1 MFEGA
6 PILSLGGQIYP
17 EHPFEVRGRCLFS
30 QIAGRAGRATSS
42 LLPAAAPKGAGAPRS
57 RANRILAEQ
66 DFWPST
72 ALLKTP
78 GSPRAGHRGYRE
90 AGTSLETYSRQLGGR
105 CAAYKVVV
113 KLRAR
118 GALVSFRG
126 EDCVNG
132 ALCGAENAP
141 GTQNFGP
148 ASKRQPIHGYQD
160 QKLAPEA
167 NAGKPHCPCDEQGRP
182 RCPSPAPDAHA
193 TAPPPRVPLERRSTP
208 SAPRAT
214 RPHGRAASRPA
225 ALPTPPS
232 RRHPQPPESSLPSR
246 PPRSTSVASSSH
258 RARETQSRKPSQ
270 ASARR
275 HLPERSDGCIPR
287 SCLSLSL
294 RAKAGAL
301 C

>member
-1 MFEGA
+1 MLSVFLVSARVSCACLPARNDGLGTRPRAGIVYGGRAFEGA
-6 PILSLGGQIYP
+6 PTLSLGGQIYP
-17 EHPFEVRGRCLFS
+17 EHLFEVRGRSLFR
-30 QIAGRAGRATSS
+30 QIAGRAGRATSGVP
-42 LLPAAAPKGAGAPRS
+42 PAAAPKGAGASRS

-66 DFWPST
+66 DFGPST

-78 GSPRAGHRGYRE
+78 GSPRAGHRGCRE
-90 AGTSLETYSRQLGGR
+90 AGRSLETYSRQLGGR

-167 NAGKPHCPCDEQGRP
+167 LAGKPHCPCDGTRPPTLPQPRPGRP
-182 RCPSPAPDAHA
+182 WHRSPATSTVR
-193 TAPPPRVPLERRSTP
+193 TAQQPVRPARDE
-208 SAPRAT
+208 APRK
-214 RPHGRAASRPA
+214 GS
-225 ALPTPPS
+225 
-232 RRHPQPPESSLPSR
+232 
-246 PPRSTSVASSSH
+246 
-258 RARETQSRKPSQ
+258 
-270 ASARR
+270 
-275 HLPERSDGCIPR
+275 
-287 SCLSLSL
+287 
-294 RAKAGAL
+294 
-301 C
+301 

>member
-6 PILSLGGQIYP
+6 PTLSLGGQIYP

-30 QIAGRAGRATSS
+30 QIAGRAGRATSGVP
-42 LLPAAAPKGAGAPRS
+42 PAAAPKGAGASRS

-141 GTQNFGP
+141 GTQNFVL
-148 ASKRQPIHGYQD
+148 ASTRQPIHGYQD

-167 NAGKPHCPCDEQGRP
+167 KEP
-182 RCPSPAPDAHA
+182 RSQPSHTALQRSKAAHAAPAP
-193 TAPPPRVPLERRSTP
+193 PRT
-208 SAPRAT
+208 
-214 RPHGRAASRPA
+214 
-225 ALPTPPS
+225 PTPPLP
-232 RRHPQPPESSLPSR
+232 RHESP
-246 PPRSTSVASSSH
+246 
-258 RARETQSRKPSQ
+258 
-270 ASARR
+270 
-275 HLPERSDGCIPR
+275 
-287 SCLSLSL
+287 
-294 RAKAGAL
+294 
-301 C
+301 

>member
-6 PILSLGGQIYP
+6 PTLSLGGQIYP

-167 NAGKPHCPCDEQGRP
+167 HAGKPHCPCDGTRPPTLPQPRPGRP
-182 RCPSPAPDAHA
+182 CHRSPARI
-193 TAPPPRVPLERRSTP
+193 APLPPV
-208 SAPRAT
+208 
-214 RPHGRAASRPA
+214 
-225 ALPTPPS
+225 
-232 RRHPQPPESSLPSR
+232 
-246 PPRSTSVASSSH
+246 
-258 RARETQSRKPSQ
+258 
-270 ASARR
+270 
-275 HLPERSDGCIPR
+275 
-287 SCLSLSL
+287 
-294 RAKAGAL
+294 
-301 C
+301 

>member
-6 PILSLGGQIYP
+6 PTLSLGGQIYP

-141 GTQNFGP
+141 GT
-148 ASKRQPIHGYQD
+148 SKFRSSQ
-160 QKLAPEA
+160 QKA
-167 NAGKPHCPCDEQGRP
+167 
-182 RCPSPAPDAHA
+182 AH
-193 TAPPPRVPLERRSTP
+193 PRVPGPETSSRGKCRQATLPLRRNKAAHA
-208 SAPRAT
+208 APAPPRT
-214 RPHGRAASRPA
+214 
-225 ALPTPPS
+225 PTPPLL
-232 RRHPQPPESSLPSR
+232 HHESP
-246 PPRSTSVASSSH
+246 
-258 RARETQSRKPSQ
+258 
-270 ASARR
+270 
-275 HLPERSDGCIPR
+275 
-287 SCLSLSL
+287 
-294 RAKAGAL
+294 
-301 C
+301 